1 MKDETIPVVRGKHGA
16 TQSVNIYDLVVGDII
31 LLDTGCR
38 VPADCLLLDGL
49 DVKVD
54 ESIYYDGQRADA
66 PKVVVT
72 EDNYSASPD
81 PFLLSDSLVQTGAGR
96 AVVLCVGARSRRGLK
111 EAKLDTESKT
121 PLQEKLQNL
130 AGQFT
135 KLGLIGAAGVFVALL
150 VNFIIRT
157 STMEDY
163 QTAGK
168 ILKGISDMFTFAI
181 TIVIVAVPEGL
192 PLAVTISLAYSVM
205 RMKNDGILVRNLDSP
220 EMMGK
225 VDEIITGKTGTLTK
239 SEMKVDQFYAQS
251 ILIRNTR
258 KNTLFNC
265 ELFDHVIDLIQE
277 SILYNNDARIE
288 MNDQAFYEAVGN
300 GTEVGL
306 IKFL

>member
-1 MKDETIPVVRGKHGA
+1 M
-16 TQSVNIYDLVVGDII
+16 
-31 LLDTGCR
+31 
-38 VPADCLLLDGL
+38 
-49 DVKVD
+49 
-54 ESIYYDGQRADA
+54 
-66 PKVVVT
+66 T

-130 AGQFT
+130 SGQFT

-157 STMEDY
+157 STMADY

-205 RMKNDGILVRNLDSP
+205 RMKNDGVLVRNLDSP

-239 SEMKVDQFYAQS
+239 SEMKVDQFYA
-251 ILIRNTR
+251 
-258 KNTLFNC
+258 
-265 ELFDHVIDLIQE
+265 
-277 SILYNNDARIE
+277 
-288 MNDQAFYEAVGN
+288 
-300 GTEVGL
+300 
-306 IKFL
+306 